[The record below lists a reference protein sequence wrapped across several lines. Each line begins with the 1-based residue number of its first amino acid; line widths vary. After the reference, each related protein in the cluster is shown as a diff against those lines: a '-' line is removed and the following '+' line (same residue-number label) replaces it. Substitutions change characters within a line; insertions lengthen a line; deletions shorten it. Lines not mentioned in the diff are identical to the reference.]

1 MLKIEI
7 KKGQEKIEIPMGIYV
22 DGFIINVPSFNNP
35 QPVVQLNNGV
45 NTHVHTD
52 YTQKEK

>member
-7 KKGQEKIEIPMGIYV
+7 KKGQEKIEVPMGIFV
-22 DGFIINVPSFNNP
+22 NGFIISVPSSGNH
-35 QPVVQLNNGV
+35 QPMIQYTRVNK

-52 YTQKEK
+52 HKGD